1 MHVEWVRD
9 LCLSF
14 DDVEECQPF
23 GPENLVYKIK
33 GKMFLLISLD
43 DIPPRIN
50 VKTDP
55 DYSVE
60 LREAYPDNILPGFH
74 MNKKHWNTIILFS
87 DLDDQL
93 LKELIDHS
101 YNLVLNS
108 LPKKIRDEI
117 ALG

>member
-23 GPENLVYKIK
+23 GPENLVFKIK
-33 GKMFLLISLD
+33 GKIFLLISLD

-50 VKTDP
+50 IKTDP
-55 DYSVE
+55 DKSEE

-74 MNKKHWNTIILFS
+74 MNKNHWNT
-87 DLDDQL
+87 
-93 LKELIDHS
+93 
-101 YNLVLNS
+101 LVLNTRLS
-108 LPKKIRDEI
+108 LSLVQTLIRESYS
-117 ALG
+117 LVRK

>member
-14 DDVEECQPF
+14 EDVEECQPF

-55 DYSVE
+55 DHSVE
-60 LREAYPDNILPGFH
+60 LRETYPENILPGFH
-74 MNKKHWNTIILFS
+74 MNKKHWNT
-87 DLDDQL
+87 
-93 LKELIDHS
+93 
-101 YNLVLNS
+101 LVLNTRLSPS
-108 LPKKIRDEI
+108 LVQTLIRESYE
-117 ALG
+117 LVRK

>member
-23 GPENLVYKIK
+23 GPENIVYKIK

-43 DIPPRIN
+43 QIPSRIN

-55 DYSVE
+55 DQSIE

-74 MNKKHWNTIILFS
+74 MNKKHWNT
-87 DLDDQL
+87 
-93 LKELIDHS
+93 
-101 YNLVLNS
+101 LVLNARLSPS
-108 LPKKIRDEI
+108 LVQELIKASYDLVRK
-117 ALG
+117 

>member
-14 DDVEECQPF
+14 DNVEECQPF
-23 GPENLVYKIK
+23 GPEHLVYKIK

-50 VKTDP
+50 IKTDP

-60 LREAYPDNILPGFH
+60 LREAYPENILPGFH
-74 MNKKHWNTIILFS
+74 MNKKHWNT
-87 DLDDQL
+87 
-93 LKELIDHS
+93 
-101 YNLVLNS
+101 LVLNARLNSS
-108 LPKKIRDEI
+108 LVQ
-117 ALG
+117 ALIMASYELVRK

>member
-9 LCLSF
+9 FCLSF

-50 VKTDP
+50 IKTDP
-55 DYSVE
+55 DKSIE

-74 MNKKHWNTIILFS
+74 MNKTHWNT
-87 DLDDQL
+87 
-93 LKELIDHS
+93 
-101 YNLVLNS
+101 LVLNTRLSAS
-108 LPKKIRDEI
+108 LVQTLIGESYALVKK
-117 ALG
+117 

>member
-43 DIPPRIN
+43 DIPP
-50 VKTDP
+50 
-55 DYSVE
+55 
-60 LREAYPDNILPGFH
+60 
-74 MNKKHWNTIILFS
+74 
-87 DLDDQL
+87 
-93 LKELIDHS
+93 
-101 YNLVLNS
+101 
-108 LPKKIRDEI
+108 
-117 ALG
+117 

>member
-23 GPENLVYKIK
+23 GPENLVYKIN

-50 VKTDP
+50 IKTDP
-55 DYSVE
+55 DKSEE

-74 MNKKHWNTIILFS
+74 MNKKHWNT
-87 DLDDQL
+87 
-93 LKELIDHS
+93 
-101 YNLVLNS
+101 LVLNTRLSPS
-108 LPKKIRDEI
+108 LVQTLIRESY
-117 ALG
+117 ALVRK

>member
-14 DDVEECQPF
+14 DNVEECQPF
-23 GPENLVYKIK
+23 GPEHLVYKIK

-74 MNKKHWNTIILFS
+74 MNKKHWNT
-87 DLDDQL
+87 
-93 LKELIDHS
+93 
-101 YNLVLNS
+101 LVLNARLNSS
-108 LPKKIRDEI
+108 LVQ
-117 ALG
+117 ALIKASYELVRK